1 MRVAHPSIEV
11 VNTVKNLPLLLK
23 HQVVNVRLTR
33 GYDRCDTNVRV
44 GLNTAEHQAR
54 RKLAVASGACKARAS
69 PHAAVS
75 HIRQAAVANGPPM
88 NNRNLN
94 RSKPLII
101 LNSNISTERSL
112 T

>member
-54 RKLAVASGACKARAS
+54 RKLAWPAEHARPAQVLTLRFRIFGKR
-69 PHAAVS
+69 PWPTG
-75 HIRQAAVANGPPM
+75 RQ
-88 NNRNLN
+88 
-94 RSKPLII
+94 
-101 LNSNISTERSL
+101 
-112 T
+112 